1 MEMKNVM
8 TKFSLLLLMFLR
20 KSATSTHR
28 KLVGSSPS
36 LSPSC
41 LLFTSAPLYLRKLV
55 ISSSLSQDKFPRIF
69 RQDGALTQLLQLLE
83 SLMMRAMPLEVLSTQ
98 GIIKRNIKQKTEGS
112 SQLHYCS
119 YLYLFIIYDIKLLCE
134 NQ

>member
-28 KLVGSSPS
+28 KLVGSSPNLS
-36 LSPSC
+36 LSC
-41 LLFTSAPLYLRKLV
+41 LLFTSALLYLRKLV

-69 RQDGALTQLLQLLE
+69 RQGGVLTQLLQHLE
-83 SLMMRAMPLEVLSTQ
+83 SLMMRAMPSEVSSQ

-119 YLYLFIIYDIKLLCE
+119 LFIHNL
-134 NQ
+134 